1 MGEITVLAVVA
12 LAVYA
17 LLRRFR
23 PAPDSIGSPVQQRR
37 QNAFDEAEPYRAPG
51 DTVGDYLLVPA
62 VIMQWLFPVIIVLA
76 LYLFMRG
83 HDLPGGGFAAGVALA
98 TAFILQYLASG
109 TTQVE
114 DRLRILPVNWI
125 GLSLL
130 LAATTGMASWLFG
143 YPFLTSH
150 SRYVDLPLIGA
161 VPAATALLFDLGV
174 FGLVVG
180 ATVLMLI
187 ALAHQS
193 VRKLRAARTTTAQAV
208 RPEA

>member
-1 MGEITVLAVVA
+1 
-12 LAVYA
+12 
-17 LLRRFR
+17 
-23 PAPDSIGSPVQQRR
+23 VQQRR
-37 QNAFDEAEPYRAPG
+37 QNAFDEAEPDRAPG
-51 DTVGDYLLVPA
+51 DTVSDYLLVPV

-109 TTQVE
+109 TIQVE

-143 YPFLTSH
+143 YPFLTSY
-150 SRYVDLPLIGA
+150 SRYVDLPLIGV